1 MISHASLSF
10 TLCNKQ
16 TKKST
21 VCILLLI
28 LFSFSN
34 PRTDDLKTG
43 TLIGEDEFGNK
54 YFQNKKY
61 FFGRSRWVIYNKK
74 FNVDYDGSMIPAAWH
89 RWLHYIG
96 DEPPTV
102 SPPVSKPWMSP
113 HLENPSGTC
122 KEYVPYSTTR
132 PKIESWQPP
141 K

>member
-1 MISHASLSF
+1 MAKYLEKF
-10 TLCNKQ
+10 
-16 TKKST
+16 ST
-21 VCILLLI
+21 ALRIIRENGGLKESYMV
-28 LFSFSN
+28 FY
-34 PRTDDLKTG
+34 RTDDLKTG

-74 FNVDYDGSMIPAAWH
+74 FNVDYDGSMIPPAWH

-96 DEPPTV
+96 DVPPSV

-113 HLENPSGTC
+113 HIENPSGTC

-132 PKIESWQPP
+132 PKIESWKPSQ
-141 K
+141 

>member
-1 MISHASLSF
+1 MAKYLEKF
-10 TLCNKQ
+10 
-16 TKKST
+16 ST
-21 VCILLLI
+21 ALRIIRENGGLKESYMVLY
-28 LFSFSN
+28 
-34 PRTDDLKTG
+34 RTDDLKTG